1 MLDKTSLLIGVLFM
15 IAAQFS
21 TWFQLNSQFVWPWA
35 KNHPWLFIILPS
47 IPISIFYYFATK
59 HIAAGF
65 GDLLWPGRFISFGIG
80 IIIFTGLVWW
90 LKNEPI
96 TMKTAVSLL
105 LALGLITI
113 QAFWK

>member
-15 IAAQFS
+15 IAAQAS
-21 TWFQLNSQFVWPWA
+21 AWFQLNSQFIWPWA
-35 KNHPWLFIILPS
+35 KNHPWLFIVLPS
-47 IPISIFYYFATK
+47 IPISMFYYFATK
-59 HIAAGF
+59 HLAAGF
-65 GDLLWPGRFISFGIG
+65 GDLLWPGRFISFGVG

-96 TMKTAVSLL
+96 TLKTTVSLL
-105 LALGLITI
+105 LAMGLITI